1 MKASPMEVLQ
11 YCNTT
16 WIRSSKLYELHKL
29 PYLIVNDK
37 AFYEAKAYFKEKYGI
52 EVYDAGLQ
60 STDDHGVALIVY
72 LQKSDVDFDILNNMS
87 NDLFRI
93 GVEETC
99 DDCGHICS
107 YLKLYFSINQE
118 MENV

>member
-1 MKASPMEVLQ
+1 MEVLS
-11 YCNTT
+11 YVNNI
-16 WIRSSKLYELHKL
+16 WIRCNELRKFHKL
-29 PYLIVNDK
+29 PCLVVNDK
-37 AFYEAKAYFKEKYGI
+37 DFYEAKSYVKEKYGI
-52 EVYDAGLQ
+52 DVYDVGLQ

-72 LQKSDVDFDILNNMS
+72 LQKGDIDFDILNNMS

-93 GVEETC
+93 GVEEVY
-99 DDCGHICS
+99 DDCGHITA

>member
-29 PYLIVNDK
+29 PCLVVNDK
-37 AFYEAKAYFKEKYGI
+37 DFYEAKSYFKEKYGI
-52 EVYDAGLQ
+52 DVYDVGLQ

-72 LQKSDVDFDILNNMS
+72 LQKADVDWTLLNNIC
-87 NDLFRI
+87 DLFRI

-99 DDCGHICS
+99 DDCGHITA
-107 YLKLYFSINQE
+107 YLKLYLSINQE

>member
-1 MKASPMEVLQ
+1 MEILS
-11 YCNTT
+11 YANNI
-16 WIRSSKLYELHKL
+16 WIYSGAKLTKQ
-29 PYLIVNDK
+29 PYLVVNLK
-37 AFYEAKAYFKEKYGI
+37 AFYEVKLYFKENYGI
-52 EVYDAGLQ
+52 DVYDAGLQ

-72 LQKSDVDFDILNNMS
+72 LQKADIDFDILNNIS
-87 NDLFRI
+87 TDLFRI

-107 YLKLYFSINQE
+107 YLKLYFSIEQQ

>member
-1 MKASPMEVLQ
+1 MEVLS
-11 YCNTT
+11 YVNNI
-16 WIRSSKLYELHKL
+16 WIRCSKLYELRNI
-29 PYLIVNDK
+29 PYLIVKEK
-37 AFYEAKAYFKEKYGI
+37 AFYEAKSYFKEKYGI
-52 EVYDAGLQ
+52 DVYDAGLQ

-72 LQKSDVDFDILNNMS
+72 LQKADVDWTILNNIC
-87 NDLFRI
+87 DLFRV

>member
-29 PYLIVNDK
+29 PCLVVNDK
-37 AFYEAKAYFKEKYGI
+37 DFYEAKSYFKEKYGI

-72 LQKSDVDFDILNNMS
+72 LQKADVDWTILNNIC
-87 NDLFRI
+87 DLFRV

-99 DDCGHICS
+99 DDCGHIQS
-107 YLKLYFSINQE
+107 YLKLYLSIEQQ

>member
-1 MKASPMEVLQ
+1 MEVLS
-11 YCNTT
+11 YVNNI
-16 WIRSSKLYELHKL
+16 WICSSELYKARKH
-29 PYLIVNDK
+29 PYLMVSGK
-37 AFYEAKAYFKEKYGI
+37 AFYEVKSYFKEKYDI
-52 EVYDAGLQ
+52 DVCEAGLQ

-72 LQKSDVDFDILNNMS
+72 LQKADVDFDILNNIS
-87 NDLFRI
+87 TDLFRI

-107 YLKLYFSINQE
+107 YLKLYFSIKQE

>member
-29 PYLIVNDK
+29 PFLTVNDK
-37 AFYEAKAYFKEKYGI
+37 SFYEAKSYFKEKYGI
-52 EVYDAGLQ
+52 DVYDVGLQ

-72 LQKSDVDFDILNNMS
+72 LQKDDIDFDILNNMS

-93 GVEETC
+93 GVEEVY
-99 DDCGHICS
+99 DDCGHITA
-107 YLKLYFSINQE
+107 YLKLYISIKQQ